1 MDNNNGQVSRK
12 NVDIL
17 SLPVKYRWRDP
28 PLPPPLPL
36 VRQWMQDEW
45 EEPFV
50 YRFLSKT
57 SDSLSKGRQ
66 GSVEKVARPP
76 VRREKVTARRR
87 SRIVDQ
93 KEGK

>member
-1 MDNNNGQVSRK
+1 MD
-12 NVDIL
+12 
-17 SLPVKYRWRDP
+17 KYRGKTSIFFLSRWNIAGEI
-28 PLPPPLPL
+28 PLSSPL
-36 VRQWMQDEW
+36 VRQWVQDDW